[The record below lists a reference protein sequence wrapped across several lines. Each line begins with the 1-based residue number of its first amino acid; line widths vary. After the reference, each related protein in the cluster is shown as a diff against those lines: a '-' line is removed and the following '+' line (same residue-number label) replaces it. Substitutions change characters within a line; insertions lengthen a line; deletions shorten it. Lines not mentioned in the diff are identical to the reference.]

1 MKETAIQLQKG
12 KQRYAAL
19 DTIRGLTLFSMILYH
34 ATWDLVYVHGLD
46 WAWYRSSWAYLWQQ
60 SICWCFILLSG
71 FCWSL
76 GKHHLGRGVLTLGC
90 GLLITELTILFL
102 WEDRVIFGVLTF
114 LGIAMLLMIP
124 LDRLIAGVQ
133 RHMNATIGNAVGL
146 VCSLAVFVI
155 TRNVNRGSLGF
166 EAWIFYQMPE
176 EVYQGD
182 LTAYLG
188 FPGQGFYSTD
198 YFSLFP
204 WFFLFLAGYFLYHLT
219 KKNRQYTAEDS
230 GLGTEQEKTIEKKSW
245 LSIDIKPFSFLG
257 RHSLLIYMLHQPVLF
272 GLFML
277 LFQS

>member
-1 MKETAIQLQKG
+1 MVSEHLGISVAAEYLLVLYPVVRILLESG
-12 KQRYAAL
+12 KASS
-19 DTIRGLTLFSMILYH
+19 GP
-34 ATWDLVYVHGLD
+34 
-46 WAWYRSSWAYLWQQ
+46 RSSDTGLW
-60 SICWCFILLSG
+60 SADYRTYDS
-71 FCWSL
+71 
-76 GKHHLGRGVLTLGC
+76 
-90 GLLITELTILFL
+90 FL

-257 RHSLLIYMLHQPVLF
+257 RYSLLIYMLHQPVLF